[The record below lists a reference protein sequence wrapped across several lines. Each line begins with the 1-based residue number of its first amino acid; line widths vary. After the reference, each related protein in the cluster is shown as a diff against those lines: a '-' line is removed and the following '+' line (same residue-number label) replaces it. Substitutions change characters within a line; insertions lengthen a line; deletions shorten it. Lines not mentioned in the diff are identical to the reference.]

1 MNMANKLTANEKVR
15 RALRIYGIS
24 QWELGEEIG
33 VSEQTIY
40 RYLRKEMTD
49 VEQQQ
54 MVDTIEKIARRRG
67 MR

>member
-1 MNMANKLTANEKVR
+1 MANKLTANEKVR